1 MIQQRSCDHHPA
13 AGRRPRSACR
23 GLLPTPACLAERRAG
38 ALHRAT
44 RMGCEEES
52 NMLLIRDVFRCK
64 PGKAGELARRFKQ
77 TVPSM
82 ESEDGFQNC
91 RVLVDYVASY
101 WTVVLQAEV
110 EDLAKVEG
118 HMKGYSSRP
127 EVREAMEGYMELVE
141 GGHREIY

>member
-1 MIQQRSCDHHPA
+1 
-13 AGRRPRSACR
+13 
-23 GLLPTPACLAERRAG
+23 
-38 ALHRAT
+38 
-44 RMGCEEES
+44 MGYEEES

-101 WTVVLQAEV
+101 WTVVLQAVVEV
-110 EDLAKVEG
+110 LAKFDG

-127 EVREAMEGYMELVE
+127 EVRAAMEGYMELVE
-141 GGHREIY
+141 GGHREIYRIV